1 MPILTPEVAIDA
13 LSALAHS
20 GRLAVFRL
28 LVKAG
33 PDGMAAGDVAR
44 AMDTAPNTMS
54 TQLAILTRTGLIRSQ
69 RDRRSIIYRADY
81 DAFSALL
88 AFLIDD
94 CCDGRPEICTP
105 LVTVVQTALACAA
118 DAC

>member
-1 MPILTPEVAIDA
+1 MPILTPDGAIDA

-28 LVKAG
+28 LVKVG

-54 TQLAILTRTGLIRSQ
+54 TQLAILARTGLIRSH

-81 DAFSALL
+81 DTFSSLL

-94 CCDGRPEICTP
+94 CCDGRPEVCSP
-105 LVTVVQTALACAA
+105 LVDVVQSALACAA